1 MWRACRR
8 LSGHEVGFCQPRKTE
23 RMPRRSR
30 RGPAYTL
37 QVDRSP
43 MESEPSKVVVSQN
56 ESHGE
61 GHDYVKGSPH
71 LRHTVLR
78 SMIELKLQ
86 ELVHETM
93 GRVGTCRV
101 LEIGAGHGTFT
112 EFLLDA
118 GAIVT
123 VTEASE
129 ASAATLREKYAGR
142 DTVEVFYDRTG
153 ESVFDREPE
162 YDAVVCASLLHHIP
176 DYLDFVRR
184 LSGLNGLA
192 AGSTPSRILP
202 TTPGAHA
209 LRTWPAG
216 PPTTSGDWAKES
228 FVGASRRGCVIC
240 AASAR
245 RPSRPTPSSIT
256 SCVRVSTNSPSRLC
270 LKTTSTRSSS
280 SPTGR
285 HRARS
290 FSGCSPR
297 QVYTPT
303 SA

>member
-1 MWRACRR
+1 
-8 LSGHEVGFCQPRKTE
+8 
-23 RMPRRSR
+23 
-30 RGPAYTL
+30 
-37 QVDRSP
+37 
-43 MESEPSKVVVSQN
+43 MEPEPSKVVVSQN

-71 LRHTVLR
+71 LRHAVLR

-86 ELVHETM
+86 ELVRETV
-93 GRVGTCRV
+93 GRVGACHV

-118 GAIVT
+118 GAKVT

-184 LSGLNGLA
+184 LSGLVRAGGWFYSVQDPTYYPRRSRATHLA
-192 AGSTPSRILP
+192 GRATYYLWRLGQ
-202 TTPGAHA
+202 G
-209 LRTWPAG
+209 
-216 PPTTSGDWAKES
+216 E
-228 FVGASRRGCVIC
+228 FRRG
-240 AASAR
+240 
-245 RPSRPTPSSIT
+245 
-256 SCVRVSTNSPSRLC
+256 L
-270 LKTTSTRSSS
+270 STRLRHLRGIRSETIPSDTVEYHVMRQGLDELALKALLEDHFDEVELFTYWS
-280 SPTGR
+280 TQSPLFQRMFAKAGLHTDFGLI
-285 HRARS
+285 ART
-290 FSGCSPR
+290 R
-297 QVYTPT
+297 QPG
-303 SA
+303 